1 MININMHNPDAEEAA
16 SVTRKTGKNSGG
28 FLFNDSSIYSFMKVM
43 KCQLFF
49 HVWEDL
55 AQRTHV

>member
-1 MININMHNPDAEEAA
+1 MININVHNPDGEESA
-16 SVTRKTGKNSGG
+16 SMTRKTGKNSSG
-28 FLFNDSSIYSFMKVM
+28 FLFHDSTIYSFMKVM
-43 KCQLFF
+43 KCQLFV